1 MTTLEQEISALKTKI
16 EGYEQEYANAA
27 PGSEEKKGLLAVIT
41 ARGNNLHDLYQQ
53 QQGILNS
60 PRYPDSVFVLCDA
73 DNLNPVGT
81 CFAISPQYLISCQH
95 FMNGRILKYLIA
107 SVVVKRD
114 GVISFAR
121 DHAKVKVVRYNT
133 AMDYA
138 VLQLQ
143 DANLSL
149 TPIPI
154 SLEPVAPDIDL
165 KLFHCPVAAFLDNSN
180 ADVGVLT
187 KWTKSGY
194 KTNHHLVCD
203 GGAFRGSSGAPYVLR
218 NGFAVGIHVESIN
231 EAETLS
237 GANVRALTSFDDQ
250 IEMISDTVNSN
261 ASNYAAM
268 SSVLLFSCCPK
279 LIEYLHSI
287 GVIP

>member
-1 MTTLEQEISALKTKI
+1 LTAGVGIGQTCPECSHTYGRHPAGLPAQAGGGGQGQE
-16 EGYEQEYANAA
+16 
-27 PGSEEKKGLLAVIT
+27 
-41 ARGNNLHDLYQQ
+41 
-53 QQGILNS
+53 ILNS

-81 CFAISPQYLISCQH
+81 CFAISPEYLISCKH
-95 FMNGRILKYLIA
+95 FMRGRVLKYLIA
-107 SVVVKRD
+107 SVVVKRNGD
-114 GVISFAR
+114 ISFAR
-121 DHAKVKVVRYNT
+121 RAANVKVVKFNT
-133 AMDYA
+133 EMDYA

-143 DANLSL
+143 EANPNL

-154 SLEPVAPDIDL
+154 SLEPVEPDMDL

-194 KTNHHLVCD
+194 MTTHHLICD

-218 NGFAVGIHVESIN
+218 NGYAVGIHVESIN
-231 EAETLS
+231 EVETLS
-237 GANVRALTSFDDQ
+237 GQGVLALTSLDDQ
-250 IEMISDTVNSN
+250 IEIISETVNSN

-268 SSVLLFSCCPK
+268 SSVLLFGCCPK
-279 LIEYLHSI
+279 LIEYLRSI
-287 GVIP
+287 NIVP